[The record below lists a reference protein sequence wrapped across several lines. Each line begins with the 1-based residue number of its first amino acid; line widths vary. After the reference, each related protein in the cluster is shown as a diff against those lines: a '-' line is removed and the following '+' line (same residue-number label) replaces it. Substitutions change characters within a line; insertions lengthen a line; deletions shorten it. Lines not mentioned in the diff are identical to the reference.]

1 MSRRRRGLTAGTGL
15 VLATGSCPCGQNWS
29 LIGVGLVLGA
39 AAEGIGARRRR

>member
-15 VLATGSCPCGQNWS
+15 VLGAAAVTGNWW

-39 AAEGIGARRRR
+39 AAEGIVARRQR